1 MNDDAVY
8 AIWCWIINAN
18 NGGGKDVDDLIGVM
32 DSHGLTCPEGLGD
45 E

>member
-1 MNDDAVY
+1 MSDDAVY

-18 NGGGKDVDDLIGVM
+18 NGGGTDVDDLIQVM
-32 DSHGLTCPEGLGD
+32 GSHGLPCPPELDD